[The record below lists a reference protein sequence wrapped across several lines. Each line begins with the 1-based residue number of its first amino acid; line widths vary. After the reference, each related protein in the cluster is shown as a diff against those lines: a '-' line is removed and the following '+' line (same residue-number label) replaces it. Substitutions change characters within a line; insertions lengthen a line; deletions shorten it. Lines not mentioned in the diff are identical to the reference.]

1 MASIGFTGALGLA
14 FGRNIGKQEFED
26 HDFEPA
32 KGRERAHLELL
43 ILHNDQGEVGG
54 S

>member
-1 MASIGFTGALGLA
+1 VSLGLV
-14 FGRNIGKQEFED
+14 FGRNNGRQDFED

-43 ILHNDQGEVGG
+43 ILLNDQGEVAA